1 MRLLDLSRNPHV
13 FFTVDALVL
22 YQIVESGLVGADAQ
36 ILLDVIFFLFKLVL
50 IETIEYFVGFGAFF
64 VR

>member
-22 YQIVESGLVGADAQ
+22 YQIVEPGLVGADAQ
-36 ILLDVIFFLFKLVL
+36 ILLDVILFLFKLMLV
-50 IETIEYFVGFGAFF
+50 ETVEYFIRFGAFF